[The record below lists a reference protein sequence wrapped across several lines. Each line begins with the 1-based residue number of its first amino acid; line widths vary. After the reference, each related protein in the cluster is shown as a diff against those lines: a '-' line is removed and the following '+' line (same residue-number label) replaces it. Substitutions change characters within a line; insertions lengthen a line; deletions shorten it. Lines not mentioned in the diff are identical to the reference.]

1 MSDRPAA
8 AAVVTASGRTTPGIE
23 FEQVWKKFRKGEV
36 HDSLRDLIPA
46 LGRRLTKRARADEL
60 NSDDDFWALRD
71 VSFRVEP
78 GQALGVIGANGAGKS
93 TVLKTLTK
101 ILRPTR
107 GYCEVRGRVGALIEI
122 AAGFHQDL
130 TGREN
135 VFLQGAIMG
144 MRRTEIAR
152 KFDEIVAFAG
162 VEEFIDTPVKRY
174 SSGMNARL
182 GFSIAAHLDP
192 EVLIIDEVLAVGDIK
207 FQQRAFDRIQAMVK
221 SGIPV
226 VVVSHQ
232 LDRIVSLCTHGILL
246 KRGVVARQGTP
257 TEVVAAFVGDD
268 VEAHAG
274 GDEAVRIDALDVEG
288 AEGVH
293 SGDRVRVRLAG
304 RVQWTDPRQPSVV
317 LRLRAAHS
325 GQVVYMTTSTFCH
338 FELPDSGPFELTVDL
353 QMNLPASVY
362 TLETGSW
369 SDVEERDLASGPV
382 HPIQVLP
389 GTNFYGVAQLNPH
402 FALHGDGARS
412 ERGPALRPSAVK
424 AAAS

>member
-1 MSDRPAA
+1 MSERHNAA
-8 AAVVTASGRTTPGIE
+8 TAPGVTPRVD
-23 FEQVWKKFRKGEV
+23 FDHVWKKFRTGEV

-46 LGRRLTKRARADEL
+46 IGKRLTGRAPRRDEL
-60 NSDDDFWALRD
+60 SGAGDFWALHD
-71 VSFRVEP
+71 VSFSVEP

-107 GYCEVRGRVGALIEI
+107 GRCEVRGRVGALIEI

-135 VFLQGAIMG
+135 VYLQGAIMG
-144 MRRTEIAR
+144 MRRVEIER
-152 KFDEIVAFAG
+152 KFDEIVDFAG
-162 VEEFIDTPVKRY
+162 VSEFIDTPVKRY

-207 FQQRAFDRIQAMVK
+207 FQQRAFDRIHAMVK

-232 LDRIVSLCTHGILL
+232 LDRIVTLCTHGILL
-246 KRGVVARQGTP
+246 KRGVVAAQGTP
-257 TEVVAAFVGDD
+257 TEVVAAFVNDD
-268 VEAHAG
+268 VQRERVDHAS
-274 GDEAVRIDALDVEG
+274 DPIRIDALSVRG

-293 SGDRVRVRLAG
+293 SGEAVTVRLAG
-304 RVQWTDPRQPSVV
+304 LVRPGDPRRPSIA

-325 GQVVYMTTSTFCH
+325 GELVYWTTSTFCH
-338 FELPDSGPFELTVDL
+338 YDLPEAGEFEFSVDL
-353 QMNLPASVY
+353 QMNVPPSVY
-362 TLETGSW
+362 TLETAVW
-369 SDVEERDLASGPV
+369 SDVEEKTIVFGPV
-382 HPIQVLP
+382 ATIQVLP
-389 GTNFYGVAQLNPH
+389 GTNFYGNVQLNPRFH
-402 FALHGDGARS
+402 AR
-412 ERGPALRPSAVK
+412 GSA
-424 AAAS
+424 ARLASIG